1 MRTGQRGKDILKS
14 NSSSLATSV
23 KRWAKL
29 LVGFACFG
37 FSIAFVKQANLG
49 LGPWDVLSDGLAELT
64 GMQFGTVSIVI
75 GIVVLLLW
83 IPIREKPGLAT
94 VLNVLLVGAFA
105 NVTLAIVQ
113 SPSGAFLRSLWFVTG
128 LILAGVGTVLYLG
141 SQLGAGPRDGLMLG
155 LSRKKGWSVSRTRTA
170 LEVLVLIIG
179 WVLGGAVG
187 IGTII
192 FALTIGPT
200 IQFIAA
206 KAGEDLGHQMVPS

>member
-1 MRTGQRGKDILKS
+1 MFKMRSD
-14 NSSSLATSV
+14 SSSLAPSV

-29 LVGFACFG
+29 LIGFACFG

-64 GMQFGTVSIVI
+64 GMQFGTVSIII

-105 NVTLAIVQ
+105 NVTLAIVRT
-113 SPSGAFLRSLWFVTG
+113 PGGAFLRGLWFVIG
-128 LILAGVGTVLYLG
+128 LLLAGLGTVLYLG

-155 LSRKKGWSVSRTRTA
+155 LSRIKGWSVSRTRTA
-170 LEVLVLIIG
+170 LEILVLIVG
-179 WVLGGAVG
+179 WTLGGAVG

-200 IQFIAA
+200 IQFIAG
-206 KAGEDLGHQMVPS
+206 KTGENLGRDMVQP

>member
-1 MRTGQRGKDILKS
+1 MRSHSL
-14 NSSSLATSV
+14 SLATSFR
-23 KRWAKL
+23 RWARL
-29 LVGFACFG
+29 LTGFACFA
-37 FSIAFVKQANLG
+37 FSIAFMKQANLG
-49 LGPWDVLSDGLAELT
+49 LGPWDVLSDGLAGLT
-64 GMQFGTVSIVI
+64 GMQLGTVSIVI
-75 GIVVLLLW
+75 GIALLLLW

-94 VLNVLLVGAFA
+94 VLNVVLVGAFA

-113 SPSGAFLRSLWFVTG
+113 SPSGAFLRSLWFVSG
-128 LILAGVGTVLYLG
+128 LILAGLGTVLYLG
-141 SQLGAGPRDGLMLG
+141 SKLGAGPRDGLMLG
-155 LSRKKGWSVSRTRTA
+155 LSRRKGWSVSRTRTA